1 MKLQTIGQV
10 AKRLGLRTSTLRY
23 YEQEGLLTPHSR
35 SRSGYRLYDEK
46 ACETLRFIQRAQ
58 RLGFSLADIGA
69 LLKGWQT
76 GDLSGEAIIQ
86 RAEARYFALE
96 RDVTQL
102 LVLQHELELFLQDMQ
117 QKVSQQS
124 DKPAPSTLNQLLD
137 HLCHDPLN
145 QPPDTILNW
154 LVSYTGCI
162 LQSSEAQALLHHLRG
177 EHVHIWHEGD
187 AYHILLVSNKPAI
200 GAALEALAQL
210 EADCQA
216 HPHHHQAP
224 ELMHNEE
231 GYLFIAR
238 GAHAFIF
245 ARLFLALEQEGR
257 EIGD

>member
-1 MKLQTIGQV
+1 MKLKTIGQV

-23 YEQEGLLTPHSR
+23 YEEEGLLTPHSR

-46 ACETLRFIQRAQ
+46 ASETLRFIQRAQ

-76 GDLSGEAIIQ
+76 GDLSDEAMLE

-96 RDVTQL
+96 RDVTKL

-137 HLCHDPLN
+137 HLCRNPLN
-145 QPPDTILNW
+145 QPPDSILDRLLND
-154 LVSYTGCI
+154 TDCI
-162 LQSSEAQALLHHLRG
+162 LQSSEAQVLLHHLRG

-187 AYHILLVSNKPAI
+187 AYHILLVSEKPVI
-200 GAALEALAQL
+200 GEALKALAQL
-210 EADCQA
+210 EAGCQA

-245 ARLFLALEQEGR
+245 ARLFLALEQEER
-257 EIGD
+257 V